1 MPDAV
6 VSMSPST
13 TRLTVGRL
21 IDGTDSDVR
30 TDVAILIEGDRIVDV
45 GPPERVARPEHARE
59 IAMPHAT
66 AVPGLIDAHV
76 HITFAGDIDPLG
88 TMAKETDEELIH
100 RGLVNAERMVRAGV
114 TTVFD
119 CGARNQTGFGV
130 RRAIERGQ
138 GLGPRLMPSGRP
150 VTRRRGHCHWLNGEA
165 EGADQVR
172 ATIRRLIEEEGAD
185 GIKMMATGGGM
196 TTGTDSRFAAYP
208 VEVLAAAA
216 DETHKLGK
224 IITTHAH
231 GVPGIRNATQAGI
244 DGIQHATMMGDD
256 WSWQFDDA
264 VARSMAERGTV
275 ACPTMAAGLR
285 VQLEAG
291 VDINNLNPNPGKAL
305 RPEWLGNGERLR
317 RAGVRMVAATDVGV
331 TLTDFGEE
339 LFFELEIYT
348 RIGFTPLE
356 AIRAATSTS
365 ATYLGLENVTG
376 RIAPGL
382 AADIYVVDGRPDE
395 DISDLRR
402 GAIVLRQGRVLQ
414 ATPAPASPAWPT
426 SGPLARFQPTVARGT
441 SQGTA
446 GATAR

>member
-45 GPPERVARPEHARE
+45 GPPERVARPEHARVLSF
-59 IAMPHAT
+59 PDAT
-66 AVPGLIDAHV
+66 ALPGLIDAHV

-114 TTVFD
+114 TTAFD
-119 CGARNQTGFGV
+119 CGARNGTGFGV
-130 RRAIERGQ
+130 RRAIERNQ

-150 VTRRRGHCHWLNGEA
+150 VTRKRGHCHWLNGEA
-165 EGADQVR
+165 EGIDQVR
-172 ATIRRLIEEEGAD
+172 ATVRRLIEEEGAD

-216 DETHKLGK
+216 DEAHRLGK

-256 WSWQFDDA
+256 WTWQFDDGA
-264 VARSMAERGTV
+264 AQEMRANGTV
-275 ACPTMAAGLR
+275 ACATMAAGIR
-285 VQLEAG
+285 VQLESG
-291 VDINNLNPNPGKAL
+291 VDINHLNPNPGKAL
-305 RPEWLGNGERLR
+305 RPEWIGNGERLR
-317 RAGVRMVAATDVGV
+317 EAGVTMVAATDVGV
-331 TLTDFGEE
+331 TLTDFSEE
-339 LFFELEIYT
+339 LFFELEVYT

-356 AIRAATSTS
+356 AIRAATSNS
-365 ATYLGLENVTG
+365 AKYLGLENVTG
-376 RIAPGL
+376 RVAKGL

-395 DISDLRR
+395 EITDLRR
-402 GAIVLRQGRVLQ
+402 GVVTIRQGQVIQ
-414 ATPAPASPAWPT
+414 ATPAPPSPAWPT
-426 SGPLARFQPTVARGT
+426 TGDLARFARPRAAATV
-441 SQGTA
+441 
-446 GATAR
+446 